1 MNPPEDVWRALTRMA
16 LRLINDLDVERT
28 PMPASSIAEAAISAF
43 RDVRGIER
51 YRERL
56 EAFVGDVLDDSST
69 APHA

>member
-1 MNPPEDVWRALTRMA
+1 MNPPVDVWRAVTRMA

-43 RDVRGIER
+43 RDVPGIER